1 MHRRRFLAAGA
12 AAASVGLAGCRS
24 LFQTRS
30 ARSPPLVSDRPDAV
44 YVPSHVEGM
53 EMVGMASAGDFRVAL
68 TYSYPHRFWLV
79 SGDSPNKVEIEGSD
93 SLHLMT
99 TVWDPETG
107 TVLPHGS
114 VTTTITRD
122 GETLTSGK
130 SLWPMLSQNMGV
142 HAGDNLALDGDGT
155 YEVEVTVP
163 PLPTRR
169 AGALSGRFGE
179 LASTTFSLEFSQS
192 TLEAISYER
201 LPDRQGER
209 DALDPMSMDMMPVSA
224 TPAPEDVPGTVVGEG
239 TSGDARFVVSRL
251 ASPPAGVSAEGSE
264 SSATATA
271 TDASGDGTATDSGS
285 GGDRSYLA
293 VSMRTP
299 YNGYP
304 IPQASLSATVV
315 RDGTTLYDG
324 PLTATVH
331 PDLGYHYGTVADVQS
346 GDDLTLS
353 VDAIPQIARH
363 EGYETAFVS
372 FDELSM
378 TVGE

>member
-53 EMVGMASAGDFRVAL
+53 AMVGTAAAGDFRVAL

-79 SGDSPNKVEIEGSD
+79 SGDSTEKVEIEGSD

-99 TVWDPETG
+99 TVWDPETD

-114 VTTTITRD
+114 LTTTITRD
-122 GETLTSGK
+122 GERLTSGK
-130 SLWPMLSQNMGV
+130 PLWPMLSQNMGV
-142 HAGDNLALDGDGT
+142 HAGDNLELDGDGT
-155 YEVEVTVP
+155 YEVEVSVP

-169 AGALSGRFGE
+169 AGALGGRFGE
-179 LASTTFSLEFSQS
+179 LGTASFTLEFSQS
-192 TLEAISYER
+192 ALEEISYER

-224 TPAPEDVPGTVVGEG
+224 TPAPGDLPGTVVGEG
-239 TSGDARFVVSRL
+239 SSGDARFVVSRL
-251 ASPPAGVSAEGSE
+251 ASPPDGVSAGDS
-264 SSATATA
+264 TATPA
-271 TDASGDGTATDSGS
+271 DGPDD
-285 GGDRSYLA
+285 DRPYLA

-304 IPQASLSATVV
+304 IPQASLSATVT
-315 RDGTTLYDG
+315 RDGTTAFDG
-324 PLTATVH
+324 SLTPTVH
-331 PDLGYHYGTVADVQS
+331 PDLGYHYGAVADVQS
-346 GDDLTLS
+346 GDDLTIA
-353 VDAIPQIARH
+353 VDGVPQIARH
-363 EGYETAFVS
+363 EGYETAFMS

>member
-30 ARSPPLVSDRPDAV
+30 ARSPPLVEDRPDAV

-53 EMVGMASAGDFRVAL
+53 EMVGMGSAGDFRVAL

-79 SGDSPNKVEIEGSD
+79 SGDSTEKVEIEGSD

-99 TVWDPETG
+99 TVWDPETE

-114 VTTTITRD
+114 VTATITLD

-142 HAGDNLALDGDGT
+142 HAGDNLELDGAGT
-155 YEVEVTVP
+155 YDVDVTVP

-169 AGALSGRFGE
+169 AGAFDGRFDE
-179 LASTTFSLEFSQS
+179 LGNASFSLEFSQS
-192 TLEAISYER
+192 ALEEISYET

-224 TPAPEDVPGTVVGEG
+224 TPAPGEMPGTVVGEG
-239 TSGDARFVVSRL
+239 SSGDARFVVARL
-251 ASPPAGVSAEGSE
+251 ESPPAGVDGEG
-264 SSATATA
+264 
-271 TDASGDGTATDSGS
+271 
-285 GGDRSYLA
+285 SYLA

-299 YNGYP
+299 YNGNP
-304 IPQASLSATVV
+304 IPQASLSATVT
-315 RDGTTLYDG
+315 RDGTTRYDG
-324 PLTATVH
+324 SLTPTVD
-331 PDLGYHYGTVADVQS
+331 PDLGYHYGAVADVES

-353 VDAIPQIARH
+353 VDAVPQIARH
-363 EGYETAFVS
+363 EGYETAFLS
-372 FDELSM
+372 FDELSL

>member
-30 ARSPPLVSDRPDAV
+30 ARSPPLVEDRPDAV

-79 SGDSPNKVEIEGSD
+79 SGDSTEKVTIEGSD

-99 TVWDPETG
+99 TVWDPETE

-114 VTTTITRD
+114 VTATITLD

-130 SLWPMLSQNMGV
+130 SLWPMISQNMGV
-142 HAGDNLALDGDGT
+142 HAGDNLELDGAGT
-155 YEVEVTVP
+155 YDIEVTVP

-169 AGALSGRFGE
+169 AGALRDRFGD
-179 LASTTFSLEFSQS
+179 LGSASFSLEFSQS
-192 TLEAISYER
+192 ALEEISYER

-224 TPAPEDVPGTVVGEG
+224 TPAPGEMPGTVVGEG
-239 TSGDARFVVSRL
+239 TSGDARFVVARL
-251 ASPPAGVSAEGSE
+251 ESPPAGISAE
-264 SSATATA
+264 
-271 TDASGDGTATDSGS
+271 
-285 GGDRSYLA
+285 GDRSYLA

-304 IPQASLSATVV
+304 IPQASLSATVSG
-315 RDGTTLYDG
+315 DGTNRYDG
-324 PLTATVH
+324 SLTPTVH
-331 PDLGYHYGTVADVQS
+331 PDLGYHYGAVADVQS

-378 TVGE
+378 TVEE

>member
-24 LFQTRS
+24 LFRTRS
-30 ARSPPLVSDRPDAV
+30 ARSPPLVEDRPDAV
-44 YVPSHVEGM
+44 YVPTHVEGM
-53 EMVGMASAGDFRVAL
+53 SMVGTASAGDFEVAL

-79 SGDSPNKVEIEGSD
+79 SGDGTNQVEIEGSD

-114 VTTTITRD
+114 VTTTIARD
-122 GETLTSGK
+122 GERLTSGK
-130 SLWPMLSQNMGV
+130 PLWPMLSQNMGV

-155 YEVEVTVP
+155 YEVEVSVP

-169 AGALSGRFGE
+169 AGALRGRFGE
-179 LASTTFSLEFSQS
+179 LGSATFSLEFSQS
-192 TLEAISYER
+192 SLEEISYER

-209 DALDPMSMDMMPVSA
+209 DAVSPDEMEMMPVST
-224 TPAPEDVPGTVVGEG
+224 TPAPDEMPGTVVGEG
-239 TSGDARFVVSRL
+239 SGGDARFVVARL
-251 ASPPAGVSAEGSE
+251 DSPPAGVSAQGG
-264 SSATATA
+264 
-271 TDASGDGTATDSGS
+271 DASA
-285 GGDRSYLA
+285 DRSYLA
-293 VSMRTP
+293 ISMRTP

-304 IPQASLSATVV
+304 VPQASLSATVA
-315 RDGTTLYDG
+315 RDGTTPFDG
-324 PLTATVH
+324 SLTPTVD
-331 PDLGYHYGTVADVQS
+331 PDLGYHYGAVADVES

-353 VDAIPQIARH
+353 VDAVPQIARH
-363 EGYETAFVS
+363 EGYETAFMA

-378 TVGE
+378 TLGE

>member
-12 AAASVGLAGCRS
+12 AGASAGLAGCRS

-30 ARSPPLVSDRPDAV
+30 ARSPPLVEDRPDAV

-53 EMVGMASAGDFRVAL
+53 AMVGTASAGDFRVAL
-68 TYSYPHRFWLV
+68 TYSFPHRFWLV
-79 SGDSPNKVEIEGSD
+79 SGDSTEKVEIEGSD

-99 TVWDPETG
+99 TVWDPETM

-114 VTTTITRD
+114 VTATITRD
-122 GETLTSGK
+122 GERLTSGK

-142 HAGDNLALDGDGT
+142 HAGDNLELDGDGA

-179 LASTTFSLEFSQS
+179 LGSASFTLEFSQS
-192 TLEAISYER
+192 ALEEISYER

-224 TPAPEDVPGTVVGEG
+224 APAPGDLPGTVVGEG
-239 TSGDARFVVSRL
+239 SSGDARFVVSRL
-251 ASPPAGVSAEGSE
+251 ESPPEEVSA
-264 SSATATA
+264 
-271 TDASGDGTATDSGS
+271 DDDDG
-285 GGDRSYLA
+285 SYLA

-304 IPQASLSATVV
+304 IPQASLSATVAG
-315 RDGTTLYDG
+315 DGTTRYDG
-324 PLTATVH
+324 SLTPTVH
-331 PDLGYHYGTVADVQS
+331 PDLGYHYGAVADVQS
-346 GDDLTLS
+346 GDDLTIA
-353 VDAIPQIARH
+353 VGGVPQIARH
-363 EGYETAFVS
+363 EGYETAFMS

>member
-53 EMVGMASAGDFRVAL
+53 KMVGAAAAGDFRVAL

-169 AGALSGRFGE
+169 AGALRDRFGE
-179 LASTTFSLEFSQS
+179 LASASFSLEFSQS
-192 TLEAISYER
+192 ALEEISYET
-201 LPDRQGER
+201 LPDTKGNR
-209 DALDPMSMDMMPVSA
+209 DAVDPVSMDMTPVSA
-224 TPAPEDVPGTVVGEG
+224 TPAPGDMPGTVVGEG

-251 ASPPAGVSAEGSE
+251 ESPPAGVSA
-264 SSATATA
+264 
-271 TDASGDGTATDSGS
+271 DGA
-285 GGDRSYLA
+285 RSYLA

-304 IPQASLSATVV
+304 IPQASLSATVA
-315 RDGTTLYDG
+315 RDGTTAFEG
-324 PLTATVH
+324 PLTATVD
-331 PDLGYHYGTVADVQS
+331 PDLGYHYGAVAGVQS

>member
-30 ARSPPLVSDRPDAV
+30 ARSPPLVEDRPDAV
-44 YVPSHVEGM
+44 YVPSHAEGM
-53 EMVGMASAGDFRVAL
+53 AMVGVASAGDFRVAL

-79 SGDSPNKVEIEGSD
+79 SGDSTEKVEIEGSD

-99 TVWDPETG
+99 TVWDPETM

-114 VTTTITRD
+114 VTATITRD
-122 GETLTSGK
+122 GERLTSGK

-142 HAGDNLALDGDGT
+142 HAGDNLELDGDGT

-169 AGALSGRFGE
+169 AGPLAGRFGE
-179 LASTTFSLEFSQS
+179 LGTASFTLEFSQS
-192 TLEAISYER
+192 ALEEISYER

-209 DALDPMSMDMMPVSA
+209 DALDPMSMDMMPVSS
-224 TPAPEDVPGTVVGEG
+224 TPAPGDLPGTVVGEG
-239 TSGDARFVVSRL
+239 ASGDARFVVSRL
-251 ASPPAGVSAEGSE
+251 ASPPEGVSAGDS
-264 SSATATA
+264 TATP
-271 TDASGDGTATDSGS
+271 
-285 GGDRSYLA
+285 GGDADGDRPYLA

-304 IPQASLSATVV
+304 VPQASLSATVSGG
-315 RDGTTLYDG
+315 GTTRYDG
-324 PLTATVH
+324 SLTPTVH
-331 PDLGYHYGTVADVQS
+331 PDLGYHYGAVADVQS
-346 GDDLTLS
+346 GDDLTIA
-353 VDAIPQIARH
+353 VDGVPQIARH
-363 EGYETAFVS
+363 EGYETAFMA

>member
-12 AAASVGLAGCRS
+12 AAASLGLAGCRS

-53 EMVGMASAGDFRVAL
+53 QMAGMGSAGDFQVAL

-79 SGDSPNKVEIEGSD
+79 SGDSTNKVEIEGSD

-99 TVWDPETG
+99 TVWDPETM

-114 VTTTITRD
+114 ITTTIALD
-122 GETLTSGK
+122 GETITSGK
-130 SLWPMLSQNMGV
+130 PLWPMLSQNMGV
-142 HAGDNLALDGDGT
+142 HAGDNLELDGDGT

-163 PLPTRR
+163 PLPARR
-169 AGALSGRFGE
+169 AGAFDGRFGE
-179 LASTTFSLEFSQS
+179 LGSTSFSLEFSQS
-192 TLEAISYER
+192 ALEEISYET

-209 DALDPMSMDMMPVSA
+209 DALDAMEMEMMPVSSA
-224 TPAPEDVPGTVVGEG
+224 SAPGELPGTVVAEG
-239 TSGDARFVVSRL
+239 TSGDARFVVAQL
-251 ASPPAGVSAEGSE
+251 DSPPEGISAGGDGA
-264 SSATATA
+264 SATATA
-271 TDASGDGTATDSGS
+271 TDTAAGDSSGGEAS
-285 GGDRSYLA
+285 GDRSYLA

-304 IPQASLSATVV
+304 IPQASLSATVA
-315 RDGTTLYDG
+315 RDGTTIYDG
-324 PLTATVH
+324 PLTATVD
-331 PDLGYHYGTVADVQS
+331 PDLGYHYGAVADVES

-363 EGYETAFVS
+363 EGYETAFMS

>member
-1 MHRRRFLAAGA
+1 MQRRQFLRAGAGLALA
-12 AAASVGLAGCRS
+12 AAATGCLSRLGFGTRSVGA
-24 LFQTRS
+24 
-30 ARSPPLVSDRPDAV
+30 PPVVEDPPDAV

-53 EMVGMASAGDFRVAL
+53 EAVGTAEAGPYDLAL

-99 TVWDPETG
+99 TVWDPETD

-114 VTTTITRD
+114 ITATITRD
-122 GETLTSGK
+122 GERLTSGK

-155 YEVEVTVP
+155 YEVEVSVP

-169 AGALSGRFGE
+169 AGALRDRFGE
-179 LASTTFSLEFSQS
+179 LGSAAFSLEFSQS
-192 TLEAISYER
+192 ALESISFER

-209 DALDPMSMDMMPVSA
+209 DALDPMSMDMMPVSE
-224 TPAPEDVPGTVVGEG
+224 TPAPEDLPGTVLGEG

-251 ASPPAGVSAEGSE
+251 ESPPAGVSGEGP
-264 SSATATA
+264 
-271 TDASGDGTATDSGS
+271 
-285 GGDRSYLA
+285 YLA

-304 IPQASLSATVV
+304 IPQASLSAAVT

-324 PLTATVH
+324 PLTATVD
-331 PDLGYHYGTVADVQS
+331 PDLGYHYGAVADVQS
-346 GDDLTLS
+346 GDGLALS
-353 VDAIPQIARH
+353 VDAVPPIHRH
-363 EGYETAFVS
+363 EGYETAFMS

>member
-12 AAASVGLAGCRS
+12 AAASVGLAGCPS

-53 EMVGMASAGDFRVAL
+53 EMVDTASAGDFRVAL

-130 SLWPMLSQNMGV
+130 PLWPMLSQNMGV
-142 HAGDNLALDGDGT
+142 HAGDNLTLDGDGT

-169 AGALSGRFGE
+169 VGALRDRFGE
-179 LASTTFSLEFSQS
+179 LASASFSLAFSQS
-192 TLEAISYER
+192 TLEEISYET
-201 LPDRQGER
+201 LSDRQGER
-209 DALDPMSMDMMPVSA
+209 DALSPDEMDMMPVSA
-224 TPAPEDVPGTVVGEG
+224 TPAPAEMPGTVVGEG

-251 ASPPAGVSAEGSE
+251 ASPPDGIAA
-264 SSATATA
+264 
-271 TDASGDGTATDSGS
+271 DGDQP
-285 GGDRSYLA
+285 YLA

-304 IPQASLSATVV
+304 IPQASLSATIV
-315 RDGTTLYDG
+315 RDGTTAFEG
-324 PLTATVH
+324 PLTPTIG
-331 PDLGYHYGTVADVQS
+331 PDLGYHYGTVADVEAD
-346 GDDLTLS
+346 DDLTLS

-378 TVGE
+378 TVGA

>member
-12 AAASVGLAGCRS
+12 AAASAGLAGCRS

-53 EMVGMASAGDFRVAL
+53 EMVGTAAAGDFRVSL

-79 SGDSPNKVEIEGSD
+79 SGDGTNQVEIEGSD

-122 GETLTSGK
+122 GESLTSGK

-169 AGALSGRFGE
+169 AGALRDRFGE

-192 TLEAISYER
+192 TLEGISYET
-201 LPDRQGER
+201 LSDRQGER
-209 DALDPMSMDMMPVSA
+209 DALDPMEMEMMPVSA
-224 TPAPEDVPGTVVGEG
+224 TPPPGELPGALVGEG

-251 ASPPAGVSAEGSE
+251 DSPPAGVGAEGGE
-264 SSATATA
+264 STATETA
-271 TDASGDGTATDSGS
+271 TDDSGGGSS
-285 GGDRSYLA
+285 GPDAGGERSYLA

-304 IPQASLSATVV
+304 IPQASLSATVD
-315 RDGTTLYDG
+315 RGGTTVSDG
-324 PLTATVH
+324 SLTPTVD
-331 PDLGYHYGTVADVQS
+331 PDLGYHYGAVADVES

-363 EGYETAFVS
+363 EGYETAFLA

>member
-12 AAASVGLAGCRS
+12 AATSVGLAGCRS

-30 ARSPPLVSDRPDAV
+30 ARSPPLVEDRPDAV

-53 EMVGMASAGDFRVAL
+53 QMVGTSSAGDFQVAL

-79 SGDSPNKVEIEGSD
+79 SGDSTNKVTIEGSD

-99 TVWDPETG
+99 TVWDPETM

-114 VTTTITRD
+114 ITTTIALD
-122 GETLTSGK
+122 GETLISGK
-130 SLWPMLSQNMGV
+130 SLWPMVSQNMGV
-142 HAGDNLALDGDGT
+142 HAGDNLQLDGAGT
-155 YEVEVTVP
+155 YDVEVTVP

-169 AGALSGRFGE
+169 AGALRDRFGE
-179 LASTTFSLEFSQS
+179 LGSATFSLEFSQS
-192 TLEAISYER
+192 ALEEISYER

-209 DALDPMSMDMMPVSA
+209 DALDPMEMEMMPVSS
-224 TPAPEDVPGTVVGEG
+224 TPAPGDLPGTVVGEG
-239 TSGDARFVVSRL
+239 SSGDARFVVSRL

-264 SSATATA
+264 STA
-271 TDASGDGTATDSGS
+271 TDAGGGGEAS
-285 GGDRSYLA
+285 GDRSYLA

-299 YNGYP
+299 YNGNP
-304 IPQASLSATVV
+304 IPRASLSATVV

-324 PLTATVH
+324 SLTPTVD
-331 PDLGYHYGTVADVQS
+331 PDLGYHYGAVADVES
-346 GDDLTLS
+346 GDDLTVS
-353 VDAIPQIARH
+353 VDAVPQIARH
-363 EGYETAFVS
+363 EGYETAFLA